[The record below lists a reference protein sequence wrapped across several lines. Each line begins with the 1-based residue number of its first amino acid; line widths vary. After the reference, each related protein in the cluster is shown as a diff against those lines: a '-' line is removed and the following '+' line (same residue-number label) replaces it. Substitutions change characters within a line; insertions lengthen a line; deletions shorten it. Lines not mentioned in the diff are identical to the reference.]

1 MSGAARS
8 LSSRGP
14 RWLSVLL
21 CCLLS
26 VTGPFNLSAVYQM
39 FDSSLSN
46 ANPAGPCIEAQDI
59 DDDEEDLL
67 QPVNPSEG
75 RRLERKQAAPDG
87 THFARHPSCSHH
99 LHADSRLARRLLCLA
114 GCEHAFR
121 NGCGA
126 PLRC

>member
-1 MSGAARS
+1 
-8 LSSRGP
+8 
-14 RWLSVLL
+14 VLL

-39 FDSSLSN
+39 FDGSPSP
-46 ANPAGPCIEAQDI
+46 ANPVGSYIEAQDI

-75 RRLERKQAAPDG
+75 RRLDRKQAPPVG
-87 THFARHPSCSHH
+87 TPFAGHPSAS
-99 LHADSRLARRLLCLA
+99 LHSCPDTRRARRLLCLA
-114 GCEHAFR
+114 GSEHAFR

-126 PLRC
+126 PLLC